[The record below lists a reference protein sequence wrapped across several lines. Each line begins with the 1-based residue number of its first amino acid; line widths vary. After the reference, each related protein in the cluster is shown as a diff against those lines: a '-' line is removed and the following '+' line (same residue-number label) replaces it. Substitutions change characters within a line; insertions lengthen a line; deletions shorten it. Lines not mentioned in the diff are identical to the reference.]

1 MQLLEKWRELEAS
14 AGTNVSQ
21 RVAQAGLR
29 QYIGIGPLGNWVFFS
44 VSQIEPEIWP
54 EIGPINIE
62 KRNLNESWHLVLTL
76 NDGDFKQE
84 FSYLCE
90 YLAEKVAGIEDEAA
104 SLQSQKAAFED
115 WIEFFRTAREFSAE
129 KARGLFGELTY
140 ITNQL
145 KRGMTASVLIAAW
158 KGPLGAPQ
166 DFVFDNFKAVEV
178 KTIQPQVASIRI
190 ASEEQLKFPG
200 QLHLKIYRIQSSE
213 IANRGVSLNQL
224 IHDLEKQ
231 LNPESLRDFKSRLKK
246 LGFTGESKFAAERF
260 FTVGEEF
267 LLDAGEA
274 TFPKIISSNFP
285 LGVHSVQ
292 YKISLNAILG
302 KGYEVVEP

>member
-1 MQLLEKWRELEAS
+1 MQLLEKWRELEAG

-29 QYIGIGPLGNWVFFS
+29 QYIGVDPLGNWVFFS
-44 VSQIEPEIWP
+44 VSRIDPEMWP

-76 NDGDFKQE
+76 NDGEFKQE

-90 YLAEKVAGIEDEAA
+90 YLAEKVAGIEDEGAA
-104 SLQSQKAAFED
+104 LQSQKAAFED
-115 WIEFFRTAREFSAE
+115 WIEFFKVAREFSAE

-140 ITNQL
+140 MSNQL
-145 KRGMTASVLIAAW
+145 KRGVTASELIAAW

-178 KTIQPQVASIRI
+178 KTIQPQVTSIRI

-213 IANRGVSLNQL
+213 FADQGLSLNQL
-224 IHDLEKQ
+224 IDDFEQK
-231 LNPESLRDFKSRLKK
+231 LNPGSLRDFRARVKK
-246 LGFTGESKFAAERF
+246 LGFTRDSKFAAERF

-267 LLDAGEA
+267 LLDAGDA
-274 TFPKIISSNFP
+274 TFPKIISSIVP
-285 LGVHSVQ
+285 IGAHAVQ
-292 YKISLNAILG
+292 YRISLNSILG
-302 KGYEVVEP
+302 KGYEVVES